1 MTYPLPSP
9 AADEPDSLRTRG
21 LSLIRTYVPTLW
33 GAVLTWAATQL
44 PALEPA
50 LNSPAALGVGAFLVA
65 LLTSVWY
72 TLMRWLEPKL
82 PAWLTVIVLG
92 ANARPAAYTG
102 QVVAGRVTHVAD
114 VPRQAEGR

>member
-1 MTYPLPSP
+1 MNYPLPSEQ
-9 AADEPDSLRTRG
+9 ADSPESVRTRG

-33 GAVLTWAATQL
+33 GAALTWAATQV

-72 TLMRWLEPKL
+72 TVMRWVEPRL
-82 PAWLTVIVLG
+82 PAWLTIIVLG
-92 ANARPAAYTG
+92 SNARPAAYTG
-102 QVVAGRVTHVAD
+102 QVVEGVTLDATR